1 MHHPGYAAPLN
12 EVDQTDVAVR
22 VETLL
27 AGDVSRTQ
35 TPSPVPSATAS
46 PATTL
51 TLIPTLTPSPSP
63 TPTLTPSPTWQSVF
77 AGEVYVPIL
86 LYHRVVE
93 GQENNRYAVSPE
105 AFEEQMRYLAE
116 NGYTTITP
124 VHLARVI
131 LNGGELPE
139 RPVIITFDDGYADTY
154 TTAFPIMEKYHLRGA
169 LYVITS
175 YVGISGRVD
184 LEQLRDLA
192 AHGWEIGT
200 HTLTHTDLTQH
211 HERIGIELSQSRQ
224 ILEEWLGSPILTV
237 AYPYGRVDEYV
248 LNRTRRYGFTA
259 GMGLGILNRHTPGTL
274 YYLSRREVRADYDL
288 DQFIDLLSVPQP

>member
-1 MHHPGYAAPLN
+1 M
-12 EVDQTDVAVR
+12 R

-27 AGDVSRTQ
+27 AGDVPRTQ
-35 TPSPVPSATAS
+35 SPSPVPSATAS
-46 PATTL
+46 PAATL

-77 AGEVYVPIL
+77 AGEVYAPIL

-105 AFEEQMRYLAE
+105 AFETQMRYLAE

-124 VHLARVI
+124 AYLARVI
-131 LNGGELPE
+131 LTGGQLPA
-139 RPVIITFDDGYADTY
+139 RPVVITFDDGYEDTY
-154 TTAFPIMEKYHLRGA
+154 TRAFPVMEKYGLKGA
-169 LYVITS
+169 VYIVTS
-175 YVGISGRVD
+175 TVGVGEFIR

-192 AHGWEIGT
+192 EHGWEIGT

-211 HERIGIELSQSRQ
+211 HERISIELSQSRQ
-224 ILEEWLGSPILTV
+224 ILEEWLESPILTV

-288 DQFIDLLSVPQP
+288 NQFVDLLSVPQP